1 MTKKEII
8 EYLKSIKP
16 IFQKKG
22 IEEIALFG
30 SFAQEDTNIYSD
42 IDIAIKKSRDFIE
55 KQGAYEYFNVINEIK
70 YMLIKK
76 FGKNVDILDL
86 DSKSPFLKDI
96 KKDLIYV

>member
-96 KKDLIYV
+96 KEDLIYV

>member
-1 MTKKEII
+1 MTKKELI

-16 IFQKKG
+16 RFQKKG

-30 SFAQEDTNIYSD
+30 SIAKEDSNIYSD
-42 IDIAIKKSRDFIE
+42 IDIAIKTNKDFIDRF
-55 KQGAYEYFNVINEIK
+55 GAYEYFNVIDEIK
-70 YMLIKK
+70 YTLTKK

-86 DSKSPFLKDI
+86 DSNSPFLKDI

>member
-42 IDIAIKKSRDFIE
+42 IDIAIKKSRDFIQ

-86 DSKSPFLKDI
+86 DSQSPFLKDI